1 MNAGRKGSGA
11 PEEKLVS
18 ALEEICGVDRVSTD
32 NRLRDTYGRD
42 KITEQHYAGRSGVI
56 AWPTT
61 TAEVVQIVQCAR
73 ERGVA
78 VTPRDGGSGLSGGAV
93 PVEGCIVIA
102 MERMN
107 RVLEV
112 DDENL
117 VAVVSPG
124 WSPKC

>member
-1 MNAGRKGSGA
+1 MNAGTKGSGV
-11 PEEKLVS
+11 PKEKLVA
-18 ALEEICGVDRVSTD
+18 ALEEICGADRVSTD

-42 KITEQHYAGRSGVI
+42 KITEEHYAGRAGVI

-78 VTPRDGGSGLSGGAV
+78 VTPRGGGSGLSGGAV
-93 PVEGCIVIA
+93 PVEGGIVIA